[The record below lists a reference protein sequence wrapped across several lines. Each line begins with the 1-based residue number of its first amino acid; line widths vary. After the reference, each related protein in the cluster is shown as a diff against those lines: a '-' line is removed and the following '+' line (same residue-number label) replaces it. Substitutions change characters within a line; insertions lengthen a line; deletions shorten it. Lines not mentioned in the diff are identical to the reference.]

1 MMIGMEVKET
11 VLEFFQKKVKPLG
24 KTEKEKLECRY
35 LDIGI
40 LDSMQMVEMV
50 IEFEKKFDVR
60 FSVDDMQS
68 PEFRTI
74 GGLIEIIQRLRR
86 NV

>member
-1 MMIGMEVKET
+1 MTDTEEA
-11 VLEFFQKKVKPLG
+11 VLRFFRGKGKPLG
-24 KTEKEKLECRY
+24 RSKQEELECRY
-35 LDIGI
+35 LDSGV

-50 IEFEKKFDVR
+50 VQFEKEFGVR

-74 GGLIEIIQRLRR
+74 RGLIGIIGRLRKHA
-86 NV
+86 